1 MNSNNSMRTYCV
13 LCKKDTEN
21 ENPKVFKTMNDRI
34 VLKSTC
40 SVCGNKKSRFIS
52 KKNRSLLLSSLE
64 IRTPLSQVPLLNV
77 LF

>member
-1 MNSNNSMRTYCV
+1 MNSNNSMRTYCAAS
-13 LCKKDTEN
+13 KRDTEN

-40 SVCGNKKSRFIS
+40 SVRGNKKSRFIS
-52 KKNRSLLLSSLE
+52 KSKGSGLLSNLG
-64 IRTPLSQVPLLNV
+64 IRTPPNRVPLLNV